1 MNDGGSIAL
10 KNTAPENGL
19 AVLLEAYL
27 FRVLSRGKKRE
38 AGLLELNLTVGID
51 ITDGDTGVTVRFA
64 GDTIQ
69 IADGV
74 DGRADVTIR
83 TTAARAL
90 SFSGV
95 VFSGDMI
102 GYLID
107 GRRNALDALSSG
119 ELDVSGLMTNLP
131 RVIKLLKVLAGT

>member
-1 MNDGGSIAL
+1 MDDGGSIAL
-10 KNTAPENGL
+10 QNAAPGNGL

-38 AGLLELNLTVGID
+38 SALLELNLTVGID
-51 ITDGDTGVTVRFA
+51 ITDSDTDVTVRFA
-64 GDTIQ
+64 GDTIR
-69 IADGV
+69 ITDGV
-74 DGRADVTIR
+74 DKRADVTIR

-95 VFSGDMI
+95 VFSGDI
-102 GYLID
+102 IDYLTD

-119 ELDVSGLMTNLP
+119 ELNVSGLVVNLP
-131 RVIKLLKVLAGT
+131 RVIRLLKAVARS